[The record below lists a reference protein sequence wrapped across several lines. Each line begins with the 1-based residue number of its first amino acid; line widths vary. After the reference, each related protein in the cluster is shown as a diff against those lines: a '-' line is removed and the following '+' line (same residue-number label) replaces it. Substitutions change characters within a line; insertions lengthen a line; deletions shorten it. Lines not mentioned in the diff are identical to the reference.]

1 MQCRTSRQNCKYG
14 EGRLLSNYPGGVF
27 EEVARQL
34 LIKEIERIFSF
45 SNVGKWWHKEREID
59 IVTTSNATDEILFI
73 ELTSVVNYL

>member
-34 LIKEIERIFSF
+34 LIKERARIFSV
-45 SNVGKWWHKEREID
+45 SNVRKWWHKEREID
-59 IVTTSNATDEILFI
+59 IVTTSDATDEILFI
-73 ELTSVVNYL
+73 ELIFVVNYL